1 LGLLQVML
9 MSGLTVGAFAKFL
22 SEKTT
27 ELDKP
32 FHLHNLLK
40 FVALRKDRS
49 AIMAAGG
56 TWDPEVDGGDPAID
70 DTALIRAVIR
80 LIVVDHTTL
89 ISVLFHLVVGLY
101 VTLLI
106 SVIFLFEIGICF

>member
-89 ISVLFHLVVGLY
+89 ISVLFVTWWLV
-101 VTLLI
+101 
-106 SVIFLFEIGICF
+106 CM